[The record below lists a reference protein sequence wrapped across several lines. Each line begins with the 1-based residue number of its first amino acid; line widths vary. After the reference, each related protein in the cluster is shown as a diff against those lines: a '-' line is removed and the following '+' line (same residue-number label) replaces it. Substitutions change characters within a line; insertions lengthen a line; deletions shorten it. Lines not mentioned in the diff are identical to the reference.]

1 MWYLLLCS
9 SKQNYDLEG
18 VLGLS
23 WAFGMPTFDI
33 IRGTTI
39 DYMHCV
45 CEGVVQQLL
54 NAWFS
59 QDKKEELFHYPMYW
73 LNRKVQGSEREWWRR
88 EWKGARFF
96 FVTLPINPK
105 IMFLMYNI
113 IMVLKISRNGVIIP
127 PMQTTV
133 FGKVGLRFWELQMN
147 MYSFTVYMYFLQ
159 VHSSWHTM
167 STSFCTWET
176 QWKML
181 DHFGAIPAFFFEDLN
196 GDFRDLFHGTQNI
209 DAQVK
214 CFTLKV
220 VLRYCYV
227 ESTQKVAMIMCE
239 VCLFVSAWKMILY
252 YAMTKT
258 CKQRSSYNYS
268 IHCPWVLHSFRG
280 KSNEHPFH

>member
-181 DHFGAIPAFFFEDLN
+181 DHFGAIPAFFFWRSEWRFPWFVSWDPKHWRTGEVLY
-196 GDFRDLFHGTQNI
+196 FESS
-209 DAQVK
+209 A
-214 CFTLKV
+214 KV
-220 VLRYCYV
+220 L
-227 ESTQKVAMIMCE
+227 
-239 VCLFVSAWKMILY
+239 VCGKYSKSCHDNVWSLFVRLCLKDDFILCY
-252 YAMTKT
+252 DENM
-258 CKQRSSYNYS
+258 
-268 IHCPWVLHSFRG
+268 
-280 KSNEHPFH
+280 